1 MANRWKRTEHP
12 NPLLKSFRPLLGAPW
27 EPTDQRSR
35 GQINSSSSRSHGW
48 GQRAIADTFL
58 PCCSEPQRGHPEP
71 LDKPAALVIIIVRW
85 FLLCSSWG
93 IFWIDLLCCA
103 IHPPSYGVCC
113 YPDNLGAW
121 LNLYSFQTGEKPETR
136 RFVHLEL
143 LLFCESDKIE
153 LRWRTCSFDPQKKKK
168 TLLLIKCLQSTK

>member
-1 MANRWKRTEHP
+1 MHILWFMANRWKRTEHP

-48 GQRAIADTFL
+48 GQQAIADTFL

-85 FLLCSSWG
+85 FLFCSSWG

-103 IHPPSYGVCC
+103 IHPSSYGVCC
-113 YPDNLGAW
+113 YPGQPGGLAKFIFLSDRR
-121 LNLYSFQTGEKPETR
+121 KTR
-136 RFVHLEL
+136 
-143 LLFCESDKIE
+143 DPT
-153 LRWRTCSFDPQKKKK
+153 LRPSRVITFLWEW
-168 TLLLIKCLQSTK
+168 